1 MLQEI
6 SYIVDTRYINAHP
19 PYWIVRQCTLVY
31 VTTYYHDVQTYD
43 DRLVYSAV
51 TSASRRESAAGV
63 AQVLSEWDVDIVWL
77 APAGFITATRGE
89 AFIKSAKSSARNP
102 PSIVKVEKLFEL
114 SGRAEGSV
122 FVVLYPVSWGQWVLS
137 PCLAIWFHF
146 VLILACFMNS
156 FERHAAY
163 TWKRVRNVSN
173 PGFWESVYQ
182 SYFSAHSLPVSP
194 NSTASL
200 TACMI
205 TAYLFSKG
213 TMLLKSKKMR
223 LVHEEYFI
231 LKWLCF
237 LFHYFFC

>member
-1 MLQEI
+1 MH
-6 SYIVDTRYINAHP
+6 TRRTGLYGSVHL
-19 PYWIVRQCTLVY
+19 CTSRH
-31 VTTYYHDVQTYD
+31 TTMTY
-43 DRLVYSAV
+43 RRTTTGSCIRP
-51 TSASRRESAAGV
+51 SRRQVAESRPPGV

-102 PSIVKVEKLFEL
+102 PSIVKVEKLFKL

-137 PCLAIWFHF
+137 PCLVIWFHF
-146 VLILACFMNS
+146 VLILACIMNS

-173 PGFWESVYQ
+173 PGLWESVYQ